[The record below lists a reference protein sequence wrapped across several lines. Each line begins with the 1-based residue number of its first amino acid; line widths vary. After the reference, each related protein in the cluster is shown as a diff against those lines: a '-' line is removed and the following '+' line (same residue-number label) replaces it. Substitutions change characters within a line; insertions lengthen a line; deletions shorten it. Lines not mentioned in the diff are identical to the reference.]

1 MEVTTTTSNHKND
14 ELITLIKSQMTE
26 KNEEN
31 EELFINDNIMKFTK
45 NIEFMKLSIEYKKL
59 NIEKEKITLINRL
72 IPMCKNVE
80 EIHNLLDKIFNSN
93 IKNNKEQNKN
103 TSQKTTTEVKE
114 AVEDDYAAFVSEKII
129 KTGNPKDKIRKNEL
143 KQEFDKWFQESQGS
157 RKIPKGVEL
166 YEYMNKKYGTY
177 AATGWHCIN
186 IIYPQEEEY

>member
-1 MEVTTTTSNHKND
+1 
-14 ELITLIKSQMTE
+14 
-26 KNEEN
+26 
-31 EELFINDNIMKFTK
+31 MKFTK
-45 NIEFMKLSIEYKKL
+45 NIEFMKLSIEYQKL
-59 NIEKEKITLINRL
+59 NVENDKITLINRL

-80 EIHNLLDKIFNSN
+80 EIHNLLDKIFNSNIKNNKAN

-166 YEYMNKKYGTY
+166 YEYMNKKYGTCKT
-177 AATGWHCIN
+177 TGWHCIN
-186 IIYPQEEEY
+186 IIYPQEEEEDNIENQLK